1 MSSSRKQSNKK
12 NKQNNNKEARI
23 LSDTLLTFLK
33 SNPSAP
39 LNAKQISSKLG
50 FETKE
55 EQDNIYK
62 ALQTLLLLG
71 EVEEVQPGKF
81 MARKPFQVL
90 SGRVDYLSS
99 GNAYVI
105 SPESEKDIF
114 IHARYLAN
122 AYHGDIVNVVL
133 FPKKGGAPE
142 GEVLEV
148 LERGKS
154 EWVGTL
160 AGTPANMYVNPD
172 SNRIPFSIYI
182 PLDVSKGAS
191 PGMKVVAKITDWPV
205 QQGMD
210 ARGEVIRVLG
220 KSGENNAEMHAILE
234 EYGLPYEFPPEV
246 EEDAERISFDLP
258 QAEIKKRRD
267 FRDTLTFTIDPAD
280 AKDFDD
286 ALSLKEL
293 GDGKWEIGVH
303 IADVS
308 HYVTPG
314 SRLDKE
320 AVKRAT
326 SVYLVDRVVPML
338 PEKLS
343 NGVCSLRPNE
353 DKFTFSA
360 VFVMNENAEVLE
372 QWFGRTVIH
381 SDHRFSYEEAQ
392 EIIEGKEDD
401 FSAPILLLHKLAQIM
416 RGHRFKDGALRVD
429 QAEVKFLLD
438 ENGKPVDVYFKIQRE
453 ANQLIEEFMLLANK
467 KVTEF
472 VALPKGKKRSRP
484 FVYRIHDLPDES
496 KLQDFASFV
505 KTLGYHLELDN
516 PKKISKNINALLA
529 EVQDKP
535 EGDMIRQ
542 LAIRSMAKAIYSTK
556 NIGHYGLSFDYY
568 THFTSPIRRYPD
580 VLVHRLLQTYLDD
593 ENAQPKE
600 SDLEQLCNHSSERE
614 RLAAEAE
621 RASVKYKQVE
631 FMLERVGRVYAGVIT
646 GVTEWGV
653 YVEIEE
659 TRCEGMV
666 RLREMRDDFYFFDE
680 KRMAVFGKSRK
691 KSYRLGDRVHVLV
704 NKVDMDRRQIDLLF
718 ENL

>member
-1 MSSSRKQSNKK
+1 MSSPRKKSKK
-12 NKQNNNKEARI
+12 DNQNNKEAKI

-39 LNAKQISSKLG
+39 LNAKQISSRLG
-50 FETKE
+50 FESKE
-55 EQDNIYK
+55 DQESIYK
-62 ALQTLLLLG
+62 TLQTLLLLG
-71 EVEEVQPGKF
+71 EIEEVQPGKYI
-81 MARKPFQVL
+81 ARKPFRVL
-90 SGRVDYLSS
+90 SGRVDYLNS

-105 SPESEKDIF
+105 SAESEKDIF
-114 IHARYLAN
+114 VHAKYLGN
-122 AYHGDIVNVVL
+122 AYHGDIVKVL
-133 FPKKGGAPE
+133 VFPKKGGAPE
-142 GEVLEV
+142 GEIVEIT
-148 LERGKS
+148 ERGKS

-160 AGTPANMYVNPD
+160 EGTAKTLYVQPD
-172 SNRIPFSIYI
+172 SNRIPFAIYI
-182 PLDVSKGAS
+182 PQSESKGAS
-191 PGMKVVAKITDWPV
+191 AGTKVVARITDWPV
-205 QQGMD
+205 EHGSD
-210 ARGEVIRVLG
+210 ARGEILRILG

-234 EYGLPYEFPPEV
+234 EYGLPYEFAPEV
-246 EEDAERISFDLP
+246 EQDAEKISFDLP
-258 QAEIKKRRD
+258 AAEIKKRRD
-267 FRDTLTFTIDPAD
+267 FRGVLTFTIDPAD

-286 ALSLKEL
+286 ALSIREL
-293 GDGKWEIGVH
+293 GEDKWEIGVH

-320 AVKRAT
+320 AIKRAT

-360 VFVMNENAEVLE
+360 VFVMNDKAEVLE

-381 SDHRFSYEEAQ
+381 SDRRFSYEEAQ
-392 EIIEGKEDD
+392 EIIEGKEDEL
-401 FSAPILLLHKLAQIM
+401 SVPMLTLHKLAQIM
-416 RGHRFKDGALRVD
+416 RKDRFKDGALRVD

-438 ENGKPVDVYFKIQRE
+438 EQGKPVDIYFKIQRE

-472 VALPKGKKRSRP
+472 VALPKGKKKNRP
-484 FVYRIHDLPDES
+484 FVYRIHDSPDEA

-505 KTLGYHLELDN
+505 KTLGYRLELDN

-542 LAIRSMAKAIYSTK
+542 LAIRSMAKAIYSTN

-593 ENAQPKE
+593 ENATPKE

-631 FMLERVGRVYAGVIT
+631 FMLDRVGRVYAGVIT
-646 GVTEWGV
+646 GVTEWGI

-666 RLREMRDDFYFFDE
+666 RIREMRDDFYFFDE
-680 KRMAVFGKSRK
+680 KRMSVFGKNRK
-691 KSYRLGDRVHVLV
+691 KAYRLGDKVHVLV
-704 NKVDMDRRQIDLLF
+704 NKVDMDKRQIDLLF
-718 ENL
+718 EHL